1 MKPAVAAS
9 TDSRTRRDATM
20 HRTPVRKPS
29 PFAFLLWAAVALPL
43 IGPKAARAQDTLNF
57 PVFGVIHR
65 LDPKLDELIP
75 KDAKIEVLSSRFEW
89 AEGPVW
95 DKASGTLFFSDV
107 IANQVFQWKEGEGVH
122 VYLRPSGYTGP
133 LRPRYSKE
141 PGSNGLMID
150 RNGQLISCE
159 HGDRRLSVLT
169 KGGGKRT
176 LVDNYEGK
184 RLNSP
189 NDGCIKSNGDIYFT
203 DPPYG
208 LPQQEGP
215 PRELDF
221 CGVYRLATDGK
232 LTLLTKDMTRP
243 NGIAFSPDEKT
254 LYVAQSDPKEAI
266 WKAFPVLDDGTLGPG
281 KVFFDVTPSAGKLPG
296 LPDGMKVDA
305 KGNLFATGPGGCYV
319 FSPDGKLLGRIETG
333 EKTANCAWGNDGS
346 VLYLCADMYICRV
359 KTTTKGAGW

>member
-1 MKPAVAAS
+1 MKRARHSAS
-9 TDSRTRRDATM
+9 TDSRTREMPTM
-20 HRTPVRKPS
+20 HHTRAHLFSSLTLVLS
-29 PFAFLLWAAVALPL
+29 AVGLIALDHQP
-43 IGPKAARAQDTLNF
+43 ARAQATRNF
-57 PVFGVIHR
+57 PIIGTIHR
-65 LDPKLDELIP
+65 FDPKIDELVP
-75 KDAKIEVLSSRFEW
+75 KDAKIEVLSSRFQW

-95 DKASGTLFFSDV
+95 DKASGTLVFSDV
-107 IANQVFQWKEGEGVH
+107 IANQTMQWKEGEGVS

-133 LRPRYSKE
+133 LHPRYSKE
-141 PGSNGLMID
+141 PGANGLMMD
-150 RNGQLISCE
+150 REGRLISCE
-159 HGDRRLSVLT
+159 HGDRRLSILT

-254 LYVAQSDPKEAI
+254 LYVAQSDFKTAI
-266 WKAFPVLDDGTLGPG
+266 WMSFPVLDDGTLGPG
-281 KVFFDVTPSAGKLPG
+281 KVFYDVTPSAGKLPG
-296 LPDGMKVDA
+296 MPDGMKVDH

-319 FSPDGKLLGRIETG
+319 FTPEGKLLGRIETG
-333 EKTANCAWGNDGS
+333 EKTANCAWGNDGT

-359 KTTTKGAGW
+359 KTSTRGAGW

>member
-1 MKPAVAAS
+1 MHV
-9 TDSRTRRDATM
+9 TFFRR
-20 HRTPVRKPS
+20 S
-29 PFAFLLWAAVALPL
+29 SSFAFLLSAAVALPAVGL
-43 IGPKAARAQDTLNF
+43 TSARAQDTRNF
-57 PVFGVIHR
+57 PVIGTIHR

-107 IANQVFQWKEGEGVH
+107 IANQVMQWKEGEGVH

-133 LRPRYSKE
+133 LRPRYSME
-141 PGSNGLMID
+141 PGSNGLMMD
-150 RNGQLISCE
+150 REGRLISCE
-159 HGDRRLSVLT
+159 HGDRRVSILT

-232 LTLLTKDMTRP
+232 LTLLTKEMTRP
-243 NGIAFSPDEKT
+243 NGIAFSPGEKI
-254 LYVAQSDPKEAI
+254 LYVAQSDFKAAI

-281 KVFFDVTPSAGKLPG
+281 KVFADMTSVAGKLPG

-305 KGNLFATGPGGCYV
+305 KGNLFATAPGGCYV
-319 FSPDGKLLGRIETG
+319 FSPDGKVLGRIDTG

>member
-1 MKPAVAAS
+1 MSCTRACRLSFCFLSLIVLAAIG
-9 TDSRTRRDATM
+9 RGEAFAQATR
-20 HRTPVRKPS
+20 
-29 PFAFLLWAAVALPL
+29 
-43 IGPKAARAQDTLNF
+43 NF
-57 PVFGVIHR
+57 PVVGTIHR
-65 LDPKLDELIP
+65 FDPKVDELVP

-107 IANQVFQWKEGEGVH
+107 IGNQVMQWKEGAGVH

-133 LRPRYSKE
+133 LHPRYSRE

-150 RNGQLISCE
+150 HEGRLVSCE
-159 HGDRRLSVLT
+159 HGDRRVSVLT

-254 LYVAQSDPKEAI
+254 LYVAQSDPEKAI
-266 WKAFPVLDDGTLGPG
+266 WMAFPVLGDGTLGPG
-281 KVFFDVTPSAGKLPG
+281 KVFFDATDKAKMKWPG

-305 KGNLFATGPGGCYV
+305 KGNLFACGPGGCYI
-319 FSPDGKLLGRIETG
+319 FTPEGKLIGRIETG

-346 VLYLCADMYICRV
+346 VLYVTADKAVCRIRT
-359 KTTTKGAGW
+359 KTKGKGF

>member
-1 MKPAVAAS
+1 MHCTPA
-9 TDSRTRRDATM
+9 RRSSSL
-20 HRTPVRKPS
+20 V
-29 PFAFLLWAAVALPL
+29 FLPLAAVALLAIVP
-43 IGPKAARAQDTLNF
+43 AAVRAQATRNF
-57 PVFGVIHR
+57 PVIGTIHR

-75 KDAKIEVLSSRFEW
+75 KDTKIEVLSSRFEW

-95 DKASGTLFFSDV
+95 DKASGALFFSDV
-107 IANQVFQWKEGEGVH
+107 IANQVMQWKEGEGVH

-133 LRPRYSKE
+133 QRPRYSKE
-141 PGSNGLMID
+141 PGANGLMMD
-150 RNGQLISCE
+150 REGRLISCE
-159 HGDRRLSVLT
+159 HGDRRLSILT

-221 CGVYRLATDGK
+221 CGVYRLASDGK

-296 LPDGMKVDA
+296 LPDGMKADA